1 MGISVEAQDAVYGRP
16 AAGMEVRL
24 ERMADTRWVL
34 DGKSEIGHEGHVREW
49 LTLDLSRGL
58 YRVVFSGE
66 RYFGA
71 LGLSSAY
78 PEISVVFR
86 LLGEQDASVYKIQVW
101 LSPYSYSTNFGSRI

>member
-1 MGISVEAQDAVYGRP
+1 MEAQDAVYGRP

-24 ERMADTRWVL
+24 ERMADTQWML
-34 DGKSEIGHEGHVREW
+34 DGKSEIGPEGFVREW

-58 YRVVFSGE
+58 YRVVFCGE

-78 PEISVVFR
+78 PEISVMFR
-86 LLGEQDASVYKIQVW
+86 MLGDQDASAYKIQVW
-101 LSPYSYSTNFGSRI
+101 LSPYSYSTYFGSRI